1 MWSKNLEILN
11 PYEALM
17 EKAKEQSNI
26 CNKPSITIY
35 LKNIIS
41 YFKNLF
47 KKGNKNGG
55 IFQFHH
61 STMSNFN
68 YNLSID

>member
-47 KKGNKNGG
+47 KKGNKNE
-55 IFQFHH
+55 
-61 STMSNFN
+61 NE
-68 YNLSID
+68 

>member
-17 EKAKEQSNI
+17 EKAKEQPNI

-47 KKGNKNGG
+47 KKGNKNE
-55 IFQFHH
+55 
-61 STMSNFN
+61 NE
-68 YNLSID
+68 